1 MICGI
6 FLPAKTNVF
15 MSAPVVHADK
25 NVFGEDAEEFRPER
39 WTESSEDRLKQ
50 MDRSFLTV
58 GILIL
63 NTMGIS
69 RNV

>member
-1 MICGI
+1 
-6 FLPAKTNVF
+6 